1 MALVRSNDNVADV
14 PLALV
19 SNTYL
24 DDLTASL
31 RARPI
36 PWEGYQRATLITQ
49 TELNYIKAIE
59 KKTGEDLS
67 RVVDKI
73 TNIPSQ
79 LNDLKDKEGDV
90 YGELLITLLQKL
102 VRVDTIQSIL
112 ILIDDLLLDH
122 EERAD
127 YFLQLSKSDASL
139 PYAPLLKC
147 LRSEDDFVPLKAS
160 KILTALLSASPKPST
175 EAAGELFR
183 WTTAQLQ
190 SRNPAVVD
198 LSVQVL
204 ESVLQ
209 KRDLRIVYWNTP
221 QAVDALVRILRIETP
236 TPQMQYQVIY
246 CFWILTFNEEIARE
260 LNRQYD
266 IIPQLVDIAKSAIK
280 EKVVRVIIST
290 LRNLAEKAPEA
301 NLAAMAAVK
310 LLQFS
315 ENLSTRK
322 WSDNDILEDVTYLK
336 TELEENFHTLTT
348 FEVYLAELQSSRLTW
363 SPPHLSD
370 LFWVKNWREFK
381 KENYAL
387 LRTLA
392 RLLSTSSDP
401 TVLSVAASDIGQYVK
416 RDPSS
421 KKFLQEIGVKQRIME
436 LMSHPDLEVRYNS
449 VNTSWSLIG
458 GKV

>member
-1 MALVRSNDNVADV
+1 MAIQTSNDGVAEV

-19 SNTYL
+19 SNAFL
-24 DDLTASL
+24 DELTTGL

-49 TELNYIKAIE
+49 AELNYIKAVE

-67 RVVDKI
+67 RVVDK
-73 TNIPSQ
+73 
-79 LNDLKDKEGDV
+79 EGNV
-90 YGELLITLLQKL
+90 YGELLISLLQKL

-122 EERAD
+122 EERAA
-127 YFLQLSKSDASL
+127 YFLQLGQTDPSL

-147 LRSEDDFVPLKAS
+147 LRSEDSFIALKAS
-160 KILTALLSASPKPST
+160 KILTTLLCASRKPST
-175 EAAGELFR
+175 EAAEELFR

-190 SRNPAVVD
+190 SKNPAEVD

-204 ESVLQ
+204 ESALRQ
-209 KRDLRIVYWNTP
+209 RDVRLVYWNTP
-221 QAVDALVRILRIETP
+221 QAIDALVRILKMENP
-236 TPQMQYQVIY
+236 GPQMQYQVIY
-246 CFWILTFNEEIARE
+246 CFWILTFNTEIAQE
-260 LNRQYD
+260 LNRKYD
-266 IIPQLVDIAKSAIK
+266 VIPQLVEIARSAIK
-280 EKVVRVIIST
+280 EKVIRVIIAT
-290 LRNLAEKAPEA
+290 LRNLVEKAPEA
-301 NLAAMAAVK
+301 NLAAMAAMK

-315 ENLSTRK
+315 ENLSSRK
-322 WSDNDILEDVTYLK
+322 WSDSEILEDVNFLK
-336 TELEENFHTLTT
+336 AELQENFHTLTT
-348 FEVYLAELQSSRLTW
+348 FEVYKAELLSSRLTW

-370 LFWVKNWREFK
+370 QFWTKNWRELK

-387 LRTLA
+387 LRVLA
-392 RLLSTSSDP
+392 RLLSTSNDAI
-401 TVLSVAASDIGQYVK
+401 VLSVAASDIGQYVK

-436 LMSHPDLEVRYNS
+436 LMAHPDQEVRYNS

>member
-1 MALVRSNDNVADV
+1 MVLSNTGDGIAEV

-19 SNTYL
+19 SNSYL
-24 DDLTASL
+24 DELTASL

-49 TELNYIKAIE
+49 AELNYIKAVD

-67 RVVDKI
+67 RVVDKEG
-73 TNIPSQ
+73 NI
-79 LNDLKDKEGDV
+79 
-90 YGELLITLLQKL
+90 YGELLINLLQKL

-122 EERAD
+122 EERAA
-127 YFLQLSKSDASL
+127 YFLDLGKNDPTL

-160 KILTALLSASPKPST
+160 KILTTLLCASHKPST
-175 EAAGELFR
+175 EAAQELFR

-190 SRNPAVVD
+190 SKNPAVVD
-198 LSVQVL
+198 LAVQVL
-204 ESVLQ
+204 ESVFRQ
-209 KRDLRIVYWNTP
+209 RDVRPVYWNTP
-221 QAVDALVRILRIETP
+221 QAVDALAKILKIDSP

-246 CFWILTFNEEIARE
+246 CFWILTFNTEIAQE
-260 LNRQYD
+260 LNRKYD
-266 IIPQLVDIAKSAIK
+266 VIPQLVEIAKSAIK
-280 EKVVRVIIST
+280 EKVIRVIVST
-290 LRNLAEKAPEA
+290 LRNLVEKAPEA
-301 NLAAMAAVK
+301 NLATMAAVK
-310 LLQFS
+310 LLPFC

-322 WSDNDILEDVTYLK
+322 WSDAEILEDVNYLK
-336 TELEENFHTLTT
+336 AELEENFQTLTT
-348 FEVYLAELQSSRLTW
+348 FEVYQAELLSSRLTW

-370 LFWVKNWREFK
+370 LFWTKNWRELK

-387 LRTLA
+387 LKVLA

-401 TVLSVAASDIGQYVK
+401 VVLSIAASDIGQYVK

-436 LMSHPDLEVRYNS
+436 LMSHPDQEVRYNS
-449 VNTSWSLIG
+449 VNSSWSLIG
-458 GKV
+458 GNV

>member
-1 MALVRSNDNVADV
+1 MALQSNNDGVADV

-19 SNTYL
+19 NNSFL
-24 DDLTASL
+24 DDLTTSL

-49 TELNYIKAIE
+49 AELNYIKDVE

-67 RVVDKI
+67 RVVDK
-73 TNIPSQ
+73 
-79 LNDLKDKEGDV
+79 EGNV
-90 YGELLITLLQKL
+90 YGELLINLLQKL

-112 ILIDDLLLDH
+112 ILMDDLLLDH
-122 EERAD
+122 EERAA
-127 YFLQLSKSDASL
+127 YFLQLSNTDATL

-160 KILTALLSASPKPST
+160 KILTTLICASPKPST

-190 SRNPAVVD
+190 SKNLAVVD
-198 LSVQVL
+198 LAVQVL
-204 ESVLQ
+204 ESALRQ
-209 KRDLRIVYWNTP
+209 RDVRPVYWYTP
-221 QAVDALVRILRIETP
+221 QAIDALVRILKIDSP

-246 CFWILTFNEEIARE
+246 CFWILTFNTEIAQE
-260 LNRQYD
+260 LNRKYD
-266 IIPQLVDIAKSAIK
+266 IIPQLVEIAKNAIK
-280 EKVVRVIIST
+280 EKVIRVIIST
-290 LRNLAEKAPEA
+290 LRNLVEKAPEA

-310 LLQFS
+310 LLPFC
-315 ENLSTRK
+315 ENLATRM
-322 WSDNDILEDVTYLK
+322 WSDTEILEDVNYLK
-336 TELEENFHTLTT
+336 AELEENFQTLTT
-348 FEVYLAELQSSRLTW
+348 FEVYQAEIMSSRLTW

-370 LFWVKNWREFK
+370 LFWTKNWRELK

-387 LRTLA
+387 LRVLA

-401 TVLSVAASDIGQYVK
+401 VVLSVAASDIGQYVK
-416 RDPSS
+416 RDASS

-436 LMSHPDLEVRYNS
+436 LMSHPDQEVRYNS
-449 VNTSWSLIG
+449 VNSSWSLIG
-458 GKV
+458 GKVF

>member
-1 MALVRSNDNVADV
+1 MAIQTSNDGVAEV

-19 SNTYL
+19 SNAFL
-24 DDLTASL
+24 DELTAGL

-49 TELNYIKAIE
+49 AELNYIKAVE

-67 RVVDKI
+67 RVVDK
-73 TNIPSQ
+73 
-79 LNDLKDKEGDV
+79 EGNV
-90 YGELLITLLQKL
+90 YGELLISLLQKL

-122 EERAD
+122 EERAA
-127 YFLQLSKSDASL
+127 YFLQLGQADASL

-147 LRSEDDFVPLKAS
+147 LRSEDSFIALKAS
-160 KILTALLSASPKPST
+160 KILTTLLCASPKPNT

-183 WTTAQLQ
+183 WTTVQLQ
-190 SRNPAVVD
+190 SKNPAEVD

-204 ESVLQ
+204 ESALRQQNV
-209 KRDLRIVYWNTP
+209 RIVYWNTP
-221 QAVDALVRILRIETP
+221 QAVDALVRILKMENP
-236 TPQMQYQVIY
+236 GPQMQYQVIY
-246 CFWILTFNEEIARE
+246 CFWILTFNEEVAQE
-260 LNRQYD
+260 LNRKYD
-266 IIPQLVDIAKSAIK
+266 VIPQLVDIARSAIK
-280 EKVVRVIIST
+280 EKVIRVVIAT
-290 LRNLAEKAPEA
+290 LRNLVEKAPEA

-315 ENLSTRK
+315 ENLLSRK
-322 WSDNDILEDVTYLK
+322 WSDAEILEDVNFLK
-336 TELEENFHTLTT
+336 SQLQENFHTLTT
-348 FEVYLAELQSSRLTW
+348 FEVYKAELLSSRLTW
-363 SPPHLSD
+363 SPPHLSEQ
-370 LFWVKNWREFK
+370 FWIKNWKELK

-387 LRTLA
+387 LRVLA
-392 RLLSTSSDP
+392 RLLSTSNDVI
-401 TVLSVAASDIGQYVK
+401 VLSVAASDIGQYVK

-421 KKFLQEIGVKQRIME
+421 KKFLQEIGVKQKIME
-436 LMSHPDLEVRYNS
+436 LMSHPDQEVRYNS

>member
-1 MALVRSNDNVADV
+1 MAIQTSNDGVAEV
-14 PLALV
+14 PLAFV
-19 SNTYL
+19 SNAFL
-24 DDLTASL
+24 DELTSGL

-49 TELNYIKAIE
+49 AELNYIKAIE

-67 RVVDKI
+67 RVVDK
-73 TNIPSQ
+73 
-79 LNDLKDKEGDV
+79 EGNV
-90 YGELLITLLQKL
+90 YGELFISLLQKL

-122 EERAD
+122 EERAA
-127 YFLQLSKSDASL
+127 YFLQLGQTDASL

-147 LRSEDDFVPLKAS
+147 LRSEDSFIALKAS
-160 KILTALLSASPKPST
+160 KVLTTLLCASPKPDT

-190 SRNPAVVD
+190 SKNPAEVD

-204 ESVLQ
+204 ESALRQRNV
-209 KRDLRIVYWNTP
+209 RIVYWNTP
-221 QAVDALVRILRIETP
+221 QAVDALVRILKMENP
-236 TPQMQYQVIY
+236 GPQMQYQVIY
-246 CFWILTFNEEIARE
+246 CFWILTFNEEIAQE
-260 LNRQYD
+260 LNRMYD
-266 IIPQLVDIAKSAIK
+266 VIPQLVDIAKSAIK
-280 EKVVRVIIST
+280 EKVIRVVIAT
-290 LRNLAEKAPEA
+290 LKNLVEKAPEA

-315 ENLSTRK
+315 ENLSSRK
-322 WSDNDILEDVTYLK
+322 WSDAEILEDVNFLK
-336 TELEENFHTLTT
+336 AQLQENFHTLTT
-348 FEVYLAELQSSRLTW
+348 FEVYKAELLSSRLTW
-363 SPPHLSD
+363 SPPHLSEQ
-370 LFWVKNWREFK
+370 FWIKNWKELK

-387 LRTLA
+387 LRVLA
-392 RLLSTSSDP
+392 RLLSTSNDAI
-401 TVLSVAASDIGQYVK
+401 VLSVAASDIGQYVK

-421 KKFLQEIGVKQRIME
+421 KKFLQEIGVKQKIME
-436 LMSHPDLEVRYNS
+436 LMAHPDQEVRYNS